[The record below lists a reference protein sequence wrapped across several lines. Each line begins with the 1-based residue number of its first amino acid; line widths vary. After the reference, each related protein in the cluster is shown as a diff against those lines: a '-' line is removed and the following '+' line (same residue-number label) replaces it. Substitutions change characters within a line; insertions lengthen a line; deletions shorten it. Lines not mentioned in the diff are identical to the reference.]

1 MNKPHCPKNTQQSKT
16 DFADPLD
23 PRRVV
28 RHRPPHRLEP
38 GREHQSGQPRHL
50 VRGPPPTQA
59 HPRMDPHPRRDQQG
73 PVLAHPQQDRL
84 PAPLRRHHH
93 PPAPQG
99 RAPPAPRPSSIAPK
113 DLSKQISPDIL
124 NRLNRAVDRALDD
137 QVHEHTGLGTNA
149 NGSGR
154 AWLGTRGPQP
164 GQRAG
169 DYEAVPYPQAAH
181 TLGLAPLIDAAPPF

>member
-124 NRLNRAVDRALDD
+124 NRLNTALNNTS
-137 QVHEHTGLGTNA
+137 TGTGI
-149 NGSGR
+149 GSGPTAR
-154 AWLGTRGPQP
+154 LETRGPQP
-164 GQRAG
+164 GQKPGA
-169 DYEAVPYPQAAH
+169 YETTPYPKATH
-181 TLGLAPLIDAAPPF
+181 TLGLAPLIDEAPPF